1 MIVSDI
7 QRFSIHDGPGIRT
20 TVFLKGCNLRCHWCH
35 NPETLRQE
43 AEVQFVPGRC
53 VGCGACLSA
62 CPNQAHSLTDGSRR
76 FDRSLCEA
84 CGRCAAGCYARA
96 LAMVGRDMTVE
107 QVMAEVSADREFYD
121 NSGGGVTLSGGEPLF
136 QPDAA
141 SELLAACKAEGI
153 HTAIETNLAWPWSR
167 VEAVLPVTDLVMLDI
182 KLMDPAEHRRW
193 TGAGN
198 EQVLAN
204 ARRLSAEGVPTI
216 VRTPVIGG
224 VNATAGKIGKI
235 ADFVSGL
242 EGLLYYELL
251 AYNLLGMSKYEG
263 LGMEPPAEEF
273 ARPGAAAMESLAA
286 EAGRRGVEVRCR
298 DGHGDERIAE

>member
-7 QRFSIHDGPGIRT
+7 QRFSVHDGPGIRT
-20 TVFLKGCNLRCHWCH
+20 TVFLKGCNLRCLWCH
-35 NPETLRQE
+35 NPETLRPE

-62 CPNQAHSLTDGSRR
+62 CPNKAHTLTDGSRR

-96 LAMVGRDMTVE
+96 LVMVGREMTVE
-107 QVMAEVSADREFYD
+107 QVMAEVAADREFYD
-121 NSGGGVTLSGGEPLF
+121 SSGGGVTLSGGEPLF
-136 QPDAA
+136 QLDAA
-141 SELLAACKAEGI
+141 VELLRACKAEGI
-153 HTAIETNLAWPWSR
+153 HTAIETNLDWPWSH
-167 VEAVLPVTDLVMLDI
+167 VAAVLAVTDLVMLDI
-182 KLMDPAEHRRW
+182 KLMDPAAHRRW
-193 TGAGN
+193 TGSGN
-198 EQVLAN
+198 ERVLAN
-204 ARRLSAEGVPTI
+204 ARRLSGDGAAII

-224 VNATAGKIGKI
+224 VNATAGEIGKI

-263 LGMEPPAEEF
+263 LGVEPPAEEF
-273 ARPGAAAMESLAA
+273 ARPDGAAMAALAN
-286 EAGRRGVEVRCR
+286 EARRRGVEVRCR
-298 DGHGDERIAE
+298 DGQGEERIAE